1 MGETLRGVLVV
12 VLLVTGVA
20 MVCYAGYLQY
30 ASLPEEHTS
39 RQGSRRAALALGGF
53 ALIVGGSRLA

>member
-12 VLLVTGVA
+12 VLLVTGVV

-30 ASLPEEHTS
+30 ASLPGEHTL
-39 RQGSRRAALALGGF
+39 RRGSRRAGLVLGGF